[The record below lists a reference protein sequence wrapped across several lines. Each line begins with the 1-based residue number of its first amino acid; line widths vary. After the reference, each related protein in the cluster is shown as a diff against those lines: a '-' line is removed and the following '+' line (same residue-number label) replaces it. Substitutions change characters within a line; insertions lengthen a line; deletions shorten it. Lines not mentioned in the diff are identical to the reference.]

1 MTNSNDQ
8 RSQHTGD
15 PRLVEIEQELR
26 RGNYLR
32 DDDRPL
38 ARILEE
44 DAEIVSRLHMDL
56 DEITSEMKRFYDLG
70 REGLGEPVVTD
81 DDFEISVREDRGIIP
96 SPWGDHYAAPK
107 AIIDVTNLRNG
118 KKLKFSMLGWHLIRS
133 HCFFQGKGSPFRIDP
148 RELHDFFEET

>member
-1 MTNSNDQ
+1 MTNSHDQ
-8 RSQHTGD
+8 HSRHTGD
-15 PRLVEIEQELR
+15 PRLLEIEQELR

-38 ARILEE
+38 ERILGE

-56 DEITSEMKRFYDLG
+56 DEITSKMKRFYDLG

-81 DDFEISVREDRGIIP
+81 DDFEITVREDRGIIP
-96 SPWGDHYAAPK
+96 SPWGDNYGAPK

-118 KKLKFSMLGWHLIRS
+118 KKLRFSMLGWHLIRS
-133 HCFFQGKGSPFRIDP
+133 HGFFQGKGSPFRIDP
-148 RELHDFFEET
+148 RELHDFFEQA